1 MNRSLTS
8 FFAMMTLATAEA
20 GGAQAFELKS
30 PDVAE
35 GQKID
40 MKHVYDS
47 FGCTGANVSPEL
59 KCERPPR
66 HEELRT
72 CSCTIPTR
80 PPRAGFWHW
89 LVVDIP
95 PDARGLK
102 AGAGDASAR
111 ICPRRSII
119 SKTTMATN
127 PTAAPCPCPPAS
139 RRSAMSSRSMR

>member
-1 MNRSLTS
+1 MKRSLTS

-59 KCERPPR
+59 KLERPAGG
-66 HEELRT
+66 HEELRRAHARSRRAHRRRRLLALARGRHSRRT
-72 CSCTIPTR
+72 
-80 PPRAGFWHW
+80 RAG
-89 LVVDIP
+89 
-95 PDARGLK
+95 
-102 AGAGDASAR
+102 
-111 ICPRRSII
+111 
-119 SKTTMATN
+119 
-127 PTAAPCPCPPAS
+127 
-139 RRSAMSSRSMR
+139 